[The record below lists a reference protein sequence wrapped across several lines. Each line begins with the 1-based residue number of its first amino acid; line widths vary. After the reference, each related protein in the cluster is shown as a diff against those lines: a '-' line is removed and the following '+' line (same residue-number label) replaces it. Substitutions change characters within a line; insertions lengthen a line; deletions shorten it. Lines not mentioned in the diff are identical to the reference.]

1 MAHRSNEW
9 LRVRKEWVKENPPDH
24 TGYYVCGICSLP
36 VHFSEMEVDHVVGRV
51 GGNLVD
57 KENLQPSH
65 TVCNRLKGSRKLTP
79 KVSQTEYE
87 FRRTLDL

>member
-9 LRVRKEWVKENPPDH
+9 LRVRKEFVQENPPDH
-24 TGYYVCGICSLP
+24 AGFYLCGICSLP
-36 VHFSEMEVDHVVGRV
+36 VHFLDMEVDHVVGRV

>member
-1 MAHRSNEW
+1 MAHRSDEW
-9 LRVRKEWVKENPPDH
+9 LRVRKEFLQEQKPDH
-24 TGYYVCGICSLP
+24 AGYYVCGICGLP
-36 VHFSEMEVDHVVGRV
+36 VHFSDMEVDHVVGRV

-65 TVCNRLKGSRKLTP
+65 TICNRLKGSRKLAP
-79 KVSQTEYE
+79 KVSKTEYE

>member
-1 MAHRSNEW
+1 MRRNKLWLKVRREW
-9 LRVRKEWVKENPPDH
+9 IRENPPNH
-24 TGYYVCGICSLP
+24 QGFYCCGICGLP
-36 VHFSEMEVDHVVGRV
+36 VHFSDMEVDHVVGRV

-65 TVCNRLKGSRKLTP
+65 TICNRLKGSKKWTP
-79 KVSQTEYE
+79 KVSKTEYE